1 MATDSGQHIFGLQI
15 VIAVDRQ
22 WTCGD
27 GHASLPYLSVDP
39 RKPVI
44 GISKFGF
51 PFVESENQNRKY
63 TNH

>member
-1 MATDSGQHIFGLQI
+1 MERHVSMATDSGQHIFGLQI

-39 RKPVI
+39 PETRDRD
-44 GISKFGF
+44 F
-51 PFVESENQNRKY
+51 
-63 TNH
+63 